1 MAQSDIVEL
10 LNKVIELDETT
21 NISGLELVYTVAP
34 MPPDADDDDVSE
46 NRYAAIGYINNVC
59 MDQGMAGIQSLSNKM
74 GSFDKANILI
84 LAYEKA
90 QADDVPIGA

>member
-34 MPPDADDDDVSE
+34 MPADTDDDSVSE
-46 NRYAAIGYINNVC
+46 NRYAAIGYINKVC
-59 MDQGMAGIQSLSNKM
+59 MDQGMSGIQ
-74 GSFDKANILI
+74 G
-84 LAYEKA
+84 
-90 QADDVPIGA
+90 